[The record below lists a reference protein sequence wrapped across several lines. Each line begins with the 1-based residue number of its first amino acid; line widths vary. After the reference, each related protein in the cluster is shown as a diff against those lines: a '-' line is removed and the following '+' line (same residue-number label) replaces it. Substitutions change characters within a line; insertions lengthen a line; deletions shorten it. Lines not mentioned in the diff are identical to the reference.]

1 MARSVESVKQMARAS
16 TSAAAARAEAAGKAA
31 ATITAATTAKGTA
44 ALRGRHKA
52 RRRRATN
59 FVLAGAVAGAAAMAA
74 VAIAIVV
81 SRALTRRKAV
91 TAPVFVPASG
101 ESVREF
107 PVDPRLEA
115 TDADLAENQ
124 PVNEDDV
131 VVLFPE
137 AEILAGSEADVLEQ
151 LHVEPIDEDEWR

>member
-1 MARSVESVKQMARAS
+1 MARSVESVRQMARAS

-44 ALRGRHKA
+44 ALRGR
-52 RRRRATN
+52 RRTPRRRATN
-59 FVLAGAVAGAAAMAA
+59 FVLVGAVAGAAAMAA
-74 VAIAIVV
+74 VAIAILV
-81 SRALTRRKAV
+81 SRTLTRRRPV
-91 TAPVFVPASG
+91 TAPVPLSRSG
-101 ESVREF
+101 EGVREF

-124 PVNEDDV
+124 PVSEDDV